1 MKYLADI
8 LLVAGAGAV
17 TYGAW
22 ALEPMVG
29 VITGGAL
36 LLAAGLARARAE
48 SLAEFERRRGAK

>member
-1 MKYLADI
+1 MKYMADI
-8 LLVAGAGAV
+8 LTVAGAGAV

-22 ALEPMVG
+22 TLEPMAG

-48 SLAEFERRRGAK
+48 ALAGRSRGAE